1 MELESWMY
9 GIRKVKYG
17 LKSDI
22 VAVSYL
28 IFVSEIAVYPSN
40 SYIQLLRFKNR
51 YMLCTVTQPKWL
63 IRFEAVCLYSSCQT
77 IQHFH
82 SGKFQCTCKKPKP
95 PTNKC
100 YFTLPILMQM
110 ISGISFVYTT
120 EQQGRKYFICF
131 QSGEHRPKGAQP
143 KSIDKIKNTFK

>member
-1 MELESWMY
+1 MSTMIGRIMELEPCMN

-22 VAVSYL
+22 LAISYL
-28 IFVSEIAVYPSN
+28 IFVSEIAVYRSN
-40 SYIQLLRFKNR
+40 SYIQLLSIVIRKRFKNR
-51 YMLCTVTQPKWL
+51 YMLRIVTQPKWL
-63 IRFEAVCLYSSCQT
+63 TRLEAVCLYSSCQT
-77 IQHFH
+77 IQHLHF
-82 SGKFQCTCKKPKP
+82 GKFQCTCKKPKP

-120 EQQGRKYFICF
+120 EQQGRKYYYYLLFF
-131 QSGEHRPKGAQP
+131 
-143 KSIDKIKNTFK
+143 FLLFFF